1 MPAAL
6 AELKSAAGLAPED
19 PHFGYVYAVALHS
32 TGKSQEPLAV
42 IDSALVRAPGDREL
56 IERRAELAAPPTRP

>member
-6 AELKSAAGLAPED
+6 AKLKSAARLAPED
-19 PHFGYVYAVALHS
+19 LHFGYVYAVALHS

-42 IDSALVRAPGDREL
+42 IDSTLVRTPGDREL
-56 IERRAELAAPPTRP
+56 IELRAELAAPPTRP